1 MRSVQGG
8 RNGVMKIVSG
18 DMANVLLK
26 VGCPQKQGQK
36 EKNAKAWKAM
46 TVAVGYV
53 TKTKLWLRSASG
65 RTGGEVDV
73 LVQLF

>member
-26 VGCPQKQGQK
+26 VGCPQK
-36 EKNAKAWKAM
+36 ENAAKAWNAM
-46 TVAVGYV
+46 RVALG
-53 TKTKLWLRSASG
+53 
-65 RTGGEVDV
+65 
-73 LVQLF
+73 